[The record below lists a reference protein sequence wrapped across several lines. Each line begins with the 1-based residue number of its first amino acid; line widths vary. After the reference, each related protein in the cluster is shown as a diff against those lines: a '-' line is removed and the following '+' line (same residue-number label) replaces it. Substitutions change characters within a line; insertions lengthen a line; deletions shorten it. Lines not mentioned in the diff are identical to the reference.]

1 MSLLSLRDSCRL
13 YERKARKVRGAP
25 MSLEQFNA
33 EHGASLPTSQKAI
46 RMHKKYLKQL
56 ARAKKQHGVPL
67 NARAPSLYRAFRSD
81 SDPQLKPRTFSNV
94 AEDIPTRREKH
105 RVQPGSVGAVPKVES
120 SVSRYVQAKEE
131 FEAPAAA
138 YHDEH
143 SDLEEDHVTKQD
155 KSIADAALAEA
166 RVDAVNAYKNKLD
179 AWMKANPKSK
189 LHKTSQVVHFV
200 SDKATAFS
208 PEETSAKLTRNTGN
222 MLKAGGGEF
231 KTRSGS
237 KRTFDIL
244 EEDVQRVL
252 MNMKSHISGPYFVRT
267 I

>member
-1 MSLLSLRDSCRL
+1 MSLLSLRESCRL

-25 MSLEQFNA
+25 MSLEQFNT
-33 EHGASLPTSQKAI
+33 EHSASLPTSEKAI
-46 RMHKKYLKQL
+46 RVHKKYLKQL

-67 NARAPSLYRAFRSD
+67 NARVPSLYRALQSD

-94 AEDIPTRREKH
+94 AENIPTRREKPQT
-105 RVQPGSVGAVPKVES
+105 QPGPVGAVPRVES

-131 FEAPAAA
+131 FDPPAAKEA
-138 YHDEH
+138 
-143 SDLEEDHVTKQD
+143 
-155 KSIADAALAEA
+155 SIADAALAEVH
-166 RVDAVNAYKNKLD
+166 VDAVSAYKNKLN

-200 SDKATAFS
+200 DDRATEFS
-208 PEETSAKLTRNTGN
+208 PEDSSAKLTRNTGN

-231 KTRSGS
+231 KMRSGA
-237 KRTFDIL
+237 KKTFEIL
-244 EEDVQRVL
+244 DEDVQQVM
-252 MNMKSHISGPYFVRT
+252 MNMKSRVSGPYFVRT